1 MSILDISKTLMN
13 DCHYIYIKKKYRQ
26 KAQLL
31 MTDTDSLMYEIK
43 AEDFYKD
50 ISEEVE
56 SKFDISNFPKDHP
69 SGIAT
74 GLNKKVIWM
83 MKDKCGEKTS

>member
-1 MSILDISKTLMN
+1 
-13 DCHYIYIKKKYRQ
+13 
-26 KAQLL
+26 

-74 GLNKKVIWM
+74 GLNKKVI
-83 MKDKCGEKTS
+83 